1 MNKLTLF
8 LGMFLASSA
17 VMAQDNITNKSSFF
31 VGVDINDVMV
41 DSDSIDY
48 SYNAYTQ
55 NRVFSPSIDD
65 SDINFS
71 LGFGYK
77 YYVPETQFFVMPRI
91 TYDFG
96 KLKVDGDDGIETTTG
111 TYPTFTEEEWDSHFD
126 LEITPTYGF
135 DVSFGYQINSSN
147 ELYIGVGLKNV
158 DYKGSL
164 YNTYKKEEENEATD
178 TEKVIEDKTFDI
190 YEISKDSKI
199 IYPFS
204 IGYIYNWKNM
214 SFDLGY
220 SYASFDVD
228 GLDIKDSTL
237 KLGAKYMF

>member
-1 MNKLTLF
+1 MKRRTSILLSIISVI
-8 LGMFLASSA
+8 L
-17 VMAQDNITNKSSFF
+17 F
-31 VGVDINDVMV
+31 VGCND
-41 DSDSIDY
+41 
-48 SYNAYTQ
+48 
-55 NRVFSPSIDD
+55 
-65 SDINFS
+65 S
-71 LGFGYK
+71 LHAIIPAEEEK
-77 YYVPETQFFVMPRI
+77 YYTPKELAVLFQTYEDRFFEVANIVLDNEPLEDMMIQSKEGAVSIWTETKK
-91 TYDFG
+91 TC
-96 KLKVDGDDGIETTTG
+96 
-111 TYPTFTEEEWDSHFD
+111 FTEEEWDSHFD